1 MVTAHRWKQN
11 LHPTERKQRADGPSY
26 HTEKMARTQGQGSGL
41 LESAHERVSRRSELP
56 VFPRQQS
63 RFPTAC
69 PTLSINTF
77 LVSAMWLRFLFGK
90 HGSHHSLAGPPSD
103 VPRGLTDGRSPGAE
117 LGKHTLGSLLGVFDA
132 LLLFVGVVYSQLA
145 ISEGNC
151 LVGPMSQKG

>member
-1 MVTAHRWKQN
+1 MSLGEVSWSNSGRPPWSLPHRWKQN

-41 LESAHERVSRRSELP
+41 LESARERVSGRSELP

-69 PTLSINTF
+69 PILSINTF

-90 HGSHHSLAGPPSD
+90 HGSHHSLTGPPSD
-103 VPRGLTDGRSPGAE
+103 VPRGLTDGRSPWRRVGEAHI
-117 LGKHTLGSLLGVFDA
+117 G
-132 LLLFVGVVYSQLA
+132 LFAG
-145 ISEGNC
+145 C
-151 LVGPMSQKG
+151 L